1 MHRCNGGH
9 VVAGLLNIKGHE
21 TQMVIFEAFERLLQ
35 SKHFENISVSMI
47 CKEAGVSRATF
58 YYHFKDKF
66 DVSQWHYGLV
76 AETFLFQ
83 TGRTLNWLQANYL
96 NTVEFAKHEAVYREC
111 FDMHGYESLFEHAK
125 RRRIETLRETI
136 VDYKHE
142 KLDSE
147 LEFQV
152 VALADAEVG
161 GVTHW
166 FKGGMPYSVMDLCL
180 YLDSIVPRRL
190 YDLLNDPVDGS
201 LQPLLGNLQGV

>member
-1 MHRCNGGH
+1 MAG
-9 VVAGLLNIKGHE
+9 AGLLNISGQE
-21 TQMVIFEAFERLLQ
+21 TKMTIFEAFEQLLC
-35 SKHFENISVSMI
+35 SNGFEGISVSMI
-47 CKEAGVSRATF
+47 CKEAGISRATF

-83 TGRTLNWLQANYL
+83 TGRTLTWLQANYL

-125 RRRIETLRETI
+125 RRRIETLRETLT
-136 VDYKHE
+136 DYKHE

-147 LEFQV
+147 LEFQI

-166 FKGGMPYSVMDLCL
+166 FEGGMPYSVMDLCL

-190 YDLLNDPVDGS
+190 YHLLNAPIDDS
-201 LQPLLGNLQGV
+201 LQPLLSNLKSPQQ

>member
-1 MHRCNGGH
+1 M
-9 VVAGLLNIKGHE
+9 AGLLNTKGHE

-35 SKHFENISVSMI
+35 SKGFDSISVSMI
-47 CKEAGVSRATF
+47 CKEAGISRATF

-83 TGRTLNWLQANYL
+83 TGRTLTWLQANYL

-136 VDYKHE
+136 VDYKPE
-142 KLDSE
+142 KLDSR
-147 LEFQV
+147 LSRWPMRRSAASRTGSRAACPTASWTCAFIWT
-152 VALADAEVG
+152 ASCRG
-161 GVTHW
+161 GCTT
-166 FKGGMPYSVMDLCL
+166 C
-180 YLDSIVPRRL
+180 
-190 YDLLNDPVDGS
+190 
-201 LQPLLGNLQGV
+201 